1 MRAHRPRR
9 SVRRLCERSF
19 PASSR
24 RRLAICWRLEPRSSR
39 EPLAFDASELGV
51 DEYELWA
58 DRFHN
63 GELSNRQR
71 RFYCED
77 GIKARVHELVSI
89 SVRLRGSAPSGREQ
103 LRSLAEVAE
112 WTSKG

>member
-1 MRAHRPRR
+1 
-9 SVRRLCERSF
+9 LCGRSF

-24 RRLAICWRLEPRSSR
+24 RRLAICWRLEPRASS

-63 GELSNRQR
+63 GHYPTGN
-71 RFYCED
+71 
-77 GIKARVHELVSI
+77 G
-89 SVRLRGSAPSGREQ
+89 GSTVKTALKP
-103 LRSLAEVAE
+103 
-112 WTSKG
+112 